1 MLRTK
6 ALVGLA
12 ALALV
17 AATAGPAMA
26 ASQRL
31 RWRFDSA
38 SAVVTTVVDDSS
50 HGHTGTV
57 ATSNGGQVTAVTP
70 GRDGIGQ
77 AVKFPAMCT
86 TAPCP
91 EAIITTPAAAD
102 LDPGTAV
109 FSYGVWTKVSLPELS
124 DTLGSNLL
132 QKGLWN
138 TSQWKLQ
145 IDPPHTGFPKGAPSC
160 VVVEPGGVNAKVA
173 NSTVSVADG
182 NWHKITC
189 QRTPTELQIYVD
201 SNKTGHADLGT
212 AAYTIS
218 PAGLPVTLGA
228 KSVGSNNDQYHGTLD
243 DVFYN
248 DYLAYPQP

>member
-1 MLRTK
+1 MLRRNV
-6 ALVGLA
+6 LVGLA
-12 ALALV
+12 ALGLVTAL
-17 AATAGPAMA
+17 ATPAMA

-50 HGHTGTV
+50 HGHVGTV
-57 ATSNGGQVTAVTP
+57 ATSNGGQITTVTP

-91 EAIITTPAAAD
+91 EAMITSPGSTATD

-109 FSYGVWTKVSLPELS
+109 FSYGVWTKVSLSELS
-124 DTLGSNLL
+124 DTAGSNLF

-138 TSQWKLQ
+138 TSQWKVQ
-145 IDPPHTGFPKGAPSC
+145 IDPPHTGYPKGAPSC

-173 NSTVSVADG
+173 YSTVTVADG

-189 QRTPTELQIYVD
+189 QRTSTEIQIYVD
-201 SNKTGHADLGT
+201 TTKTGFKDLGSS
-212 AAYTIS
+212 AYVVN
-218 PAGLPVTLGA
+218 PAGQQVTLGA
-228 KSVGSNNDQYHGTLD
+228 KSVGSNNDQYHGIMD

-248 DYLAYPQP
+248 DYLAYP